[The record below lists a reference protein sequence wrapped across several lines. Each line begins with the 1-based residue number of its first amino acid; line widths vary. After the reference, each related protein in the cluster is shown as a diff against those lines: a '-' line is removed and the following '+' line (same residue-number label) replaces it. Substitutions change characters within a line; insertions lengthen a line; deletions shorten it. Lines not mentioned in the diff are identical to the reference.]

1 MARKKSLSWRMFK
14 GILGYSGKSSSRLM
28 GSFRGKKGEE
38 VKVKDGIKEDVKKEN
53 KKIEKGP
60 LYDHVAVFDEPKVVN
75 AVSGDYEDAEKSIYN
90 DSLIM
95 LIFGKRGSGKSALGF
110 RLLENI
116 YEKTERGCY
125 ALGLR
130 QSLLPKWIESIDDVE
145 EAKNGGVIL
154 VDEGAIAFGSRES
167 MSKNNRELVKLMAIA
182 RHKDLTLMFIT
193 QNTGLI
199 DKNVLKLVDVLLVK
213 EGSLL
218 QSEMER
224 PEIKKFYEKSEKAF
238 KGLDGNRK
246 SFVYFVDS
254 DFEGVISFSLPSF
267 WGSGISKSRAG

>member
-1 MARKKSLSWRMFK
+1 MAKKKSLVFRALK
-14 GILGYSGKSSSRLM
+14 GILGYSGKTNSSLF
-28 GSFRGKKGEE
+28 GFFKGGPRDEGE
-38 VKVKDGIKEDVKKEN
+38 VKEGLAHKEEKVYK
-53 KKIEKGP
+53 KGP

-167 MSKNNRELVKLMAIA
+167 MS
-182 RHKDLTLMFIT
+182 
-193 QNTGLI
+193 
-199 DKNVLKLVDVLLVK
+199 
-213 EGSLL
+213 
-218 QSEMER
+218 
-224 PEIKKFYEKSEKAF
+224 
-238 KGLDGNRK
+238 
-246 SFVYFVDS
+246 
-254 DFEGVISFSLPSF
+254 
-267 WGSGISKSRAG
+267 